1 MKVLFLK
8 HVVNV
13 WKAWEIKEVKAG
25 YASNMLIPQGLA
37 VELTPEV
44 EKQYRDKQKKEEKH
58 RQMLIEDRHKIV
70 EQITWKSL
78 EFTLKTWTNNK
89 VYWWIWEKEID
100 FILNQKMSSII
111 FEEEVAKS
119 KIRNYIEKNKNF
131 SYIKTKMF
139 QKYFDKELVLRIL
152 REEYNFENETL
163 LNEEKLKKQIILL
176 KQKGKSKNYIKNKFL
191 ERSQDKDLV
200 ENILSEVFCDWE
212 LENLKKEYE
221 KIKNKWFDKQKIFQK
236 LFSKWFNYEDIK
248 RVIS

>member
-1 MKVLFLK
+1 M
-8 HVVNV
+8 
-13 WKAWEIKEVKAG
+13 EI
-25 YASNMLIPQGLA
+25 SQ
-37 VELTPEV
+37 
-44 EKQYRDKQKKEEKH
+44 
-58 RQMLIEDRHKIV
+58 KIV
-70 EQITWKSL
+70 DYAIWYYLKYFPSKKAL
-78 EFTLKTWTNNK
+78 EKKLFEKFWPNSEKWK

-100 FILNQKMSSII
+100 FILNQKMSLII

-139 QKYFDKELVLRIL
+139 QKYFDKELVLLIL

>member
-1 MKVLFLK
+1 M
-8 HVVNV
+8 
-13 WKAWEIKEVKAG
+13 EI
-25 YASNMLIPQGLA
+25 SQ
-37 VELTPEV
+37 
-44 EKQYRDKQKKEEKH
+44 
-58 RQMLIEDRHKIV
+58 KIV
-70 EQITWKSL
+70 DYAIWYYLKYFPSKKALEKKLFEKFWPNSEKWKI
-78 EFTLKTWTNNK
+78 
-89 VYWWIWEKEID
+89 YWWIWEKEID

-200 ENILSEVFCDWE
+200 ENILSEVFCNWE
-212 LENLKKEYE
+212 LENLKKEYD
-221 KIKNKWFDKQKIFQK
+221 KIKNTWFDKQKIFQK

>member
-1 MKVLFLK
+1 M
-8 HVVNV
+8 
-13 WKAWEIKEVKAG
+13 EI
-25 YASNMLIPQGLA
+25 SQ
-37 VELTPEV
+37 
-44 EKQYRDKQKKEEKH
+44 
-58 RQMLIEDRHKIV
+58 KIV
-70 EQITWKSL
+70 DYAIWYY
-78 EFTLKTWTNNK
+78 LKYFPSKKFWPNSEKWK

-131 SYIKTKMF
+131 SYIRTKMF

>member
-1 MKVLFLK
+1 M
-8 HVVNV
+8 
-13 WKAWEIKEVKAG
+13 EIG
-25 YASNMLIPQGLA
+25 Q
-37 VELTPEV
+37 
-44 EKQYRDKQKKEEKH
+44 
-58 RQMLIEDRHKIV
+58 KIV
-70 EQITWKSL
+70 DYAIWYYLKYFPSKKALEKKLFEKFWPNSEKWKI
-78 EFTLKTWTNNK
+78 
-89 VYWWIWEKEID
+89 YWWIWEKEID

-191 ERSQDKDLV
+191 ERSQDKGLV

>member
-1 MKVLFLK
+1 M
-8 HVVNV
+8 
-13 WKAWEIKEVKAG
+13 EI
-25 YASNMLIPQGLA
+25 SQ
-37 VELTPEV
+37 
-44 EKQYRDKQKKEEKH
+44 
-58 RQMLIEDRHKIV
+58 KIV
-70 EQITWKSL
+70 DYAIWYYLKYFPSKKAL
-78 EFTLKTWTNNK
+78 EKKLFEKFWPNSEKWK
-89 VYWWIWEKEID
+89 VYWWIWEEEID

>member
-1 MKVLFLK
+1 M
-8 HVVNV
+8 
-13 WKAWEIKEVKAG
+13 EI
-25 YASNMLIPQGLA
+25 SQ
-37 VELTPEV
+37 
-44 EKQYRDKQKKEEKH
+44 
-58 RQMLIEDRHKIV
+58 KIV
-70 EQITWKSL
+70 DYAIWYYLKYFPSKKAL
-78 EFTLKTWTNNK
+78 EKKLFEKFWPNSEKWK

-131 SYIKTKMF
+131 SYIRTKMF
-139 QKYFDKELVLRIL
+139 QKYFDKELVLQIL

>member
-1 MKVLFLK
+1 M
-8 HVVNV
+8 
-13 WKAWEIKEVKAG
+13 EI
-25 YASNMLIPQGLA
+25 SQ
-37 VELTPEV
+37 
-44 EKQYRDKQKKEEKH
+44 
-58 RQMLIEDRHKIV
+58 KIV
-70 EQITWKSL
+70 DYAIWYYLKYFPSKKAL
-78 EFTLKTWTNNK
+78 EKKLFEKFWPNSEKWK

-131 SYIKTKMF
+131 SYIKTKIF
-139 QKYFDKELVLRIL
+139 QKYFDKELVLLIL

>member
-1 MKVLFLK
+1 M
-8 HVVNV
+8 
-13 WKAWEIKEVKAG
+13 EI
-25 YASNMLIPQGLA
+25 SQ
-37 VELTPEV
+37 
-44 EKQYRDKQKKEEKH
+44 
-58 RQMLIEDRHKIV
+58 KIV
-70 EQITWKSL
+70 DYAIWYYLKYFPSKKALEKKLFEKFWPNSEKWKI
-78 EFTLKTWTNNK
+78 
-89 VYWWIWEKEID
+89 YWWIWEKEID
-100 FILNQKMSSII
+100 FILNKKMSSII

-119 KIRNYIEKNKNF
+119 KIRNYIKKNKNF

-212 LENLKKEYE
+212 LENLKEEYE